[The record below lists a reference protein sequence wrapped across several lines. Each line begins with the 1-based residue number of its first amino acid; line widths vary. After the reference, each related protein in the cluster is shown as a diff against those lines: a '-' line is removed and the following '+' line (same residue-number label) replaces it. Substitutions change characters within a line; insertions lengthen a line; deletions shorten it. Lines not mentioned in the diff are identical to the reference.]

1 MKRKSFIQHSLIY
14 KIISKKIMSFK
25 IFAKRLNHE
34 KVMKEASNLTFVT
47 VLGFVP
53 FLLFILFLLPEIS
66 FLNIQDVLKKY
77 IISTFLPES
86 ADMIINQVNEL
97 MNNTIQMNIFNV
109 IMVVIT
115 SYSLFASISSTF
127 DKILKI
133 ESNEQKNIINTLQ
146 KFFGTIIFGFL
157 TIVLLFSMSSL
168 PYFSLIFE
176 HYFVKLLISKL
187 LPMII
192 WFILIFF
199 IYFFVP
205 SKRLKTSYIAL
216 SAIYSAIAWLFLK
229 NGFDWYITHM
239 TRMQV
244 FYGVIAS
251 FPIFLFWIY
260 ANWIIVL
267 GGIVYLSSLTNKQM
281 KKKVRIEKIT
291 KIVIEEEK
299 ELFLIEDQP
308 LNDLQTKE
316 LVKLIKEKL

>member
-1 MKRKSFIQHSLIY
+1 
-14 KIISKKIMSFK
+14 
-25 IFAKRLNHE
+25 
-34 KVMKEASNLTFVT
+34 
-47 VLGFVP
+47 
-53 FLLFILFLLPEIS
+53 
-66 FLNIQDVLKKY
+66 
-77 IISTFLPES
+77 
-86 ADMIINQVNEL
+86 
-97 MNNTIQMNIFNV
+97 
-109 IMVVIT
+109 
-115 SYSLFASISSTF
+115 
-127 DKILKI
+127 
-133 ESNEQKNIINTLQ
+133 
-146 KFFGTIIFGFL
+146 
-157 TIVLLFSMSSL
+157 
-168 PYFSLIFE
+168 
-176 HYFVKLLISKL
+176 
-187 LPMII
+187 
-192 WFILIFF
+192 LIFF

-316 LVKLIKEKL
+316 LVKLIKEKLSS

>member
-1 MKRKSFIQHSLIY
+1 
-14 KIISKKIMSFK
+14 MSFK

-176 HYFVKLLISKL
+176 HYFVKLL
-187 LPMII
+187 
-192 WFILIFF
+192 
-199 IYFFVP
+199 
-205 SKRLKTSYIAL
+205 
-216 SAIYSAIAWLFLK
+216 
-229 NGFDWYITHM
+229 
-239 TRMQV
+239 
-244 FYGVIAS
+244 
-251 FPIFLFWIY
+251 
-260 ANWIIVL
+260 
-267 GGIVYLSSLTNKQM
+267 
-281 KKKVRIEKIT
+281 
-291 KIVIEEEK
+291 
-299 ELFLIEDQP
+299 
-308 LNDLQTKE
+308 
-316 LVKLIKEKL
+316 

>member
-1 MKRKSFIQHSLIY
+1 MQMKKKSFIQHSLIY

-34 KVMKEASNLTFVT
+34 KVMNEASNLTFVT

-251 FPIFLFWIY
+251 FPIFLF
-260 ANWIIVL
+260 
-267 GGIVYLSSLTNKQM
+267 
-281 KKKVRIEKIT
+281 
-291 KIVIEEEK
+291 
-299 ELFLIEDQP
+299 
-308 LNDLQTKE
+308 
-316 LVKLIKEKL
+316 